1 MKYRDKEV
9 VEVHKTHDVNGNP
22 VLKFFYEDNTSEI
35 IRGSEAY
42 VHSHH
47 WDKYYK
53 SMSGLYGSKR
63 SETEE

>member
-9 VEVHKTHDVNGNP
+9 VEVHKTHDINGNP
-22 VLKFFYEDNTSEI
+22 VLKFFYDDNTSEI

>member
-1 MKYRDKEV
+1 MKYQDKEV
-9 VEVHKTHDVNGNP
+9 VKVHKSHDINGNP
-22 VLKFFYEDNTSEI
+22 VLRFFYEDGSSEI

-53 SMSGLYGSKR
+53 SLSGLYSSKA
-63 SETEE
+63 